1 VKYRAVLIFALAFCS
16 NAIASEDAPSIKG
29 LRDAMVALAPNVDPR
44 EAESISVTAHTMSR
58 QLARQWGVGDPA
70 YQNYLINIGER
81 KYGYCADY
89 ARLIGARLK
98 EFQFKTLV
106 LHWGAAYAK
115 EPDEDN
121 CLVVTARNQSFYD
134 GIVLE
139 GWRFAGRLFWSH
151 VREDYMYQREHYTAL
166 NQLGSR
172 SHSGITAWKEDLK
185 ETAWLNEPPPAK
197 GPAKTNPK
205 KQIVRKRQSRRVAA
219 DR

>member
-1 VKYRAVLIFALAFCS
+1 
-16 NAIASEDAPSIKG
+16 
-29 LRDAMVALAPNVDPR
+29 
-44 EAESISVTAHTMSR
+44 MSR
-58 QLARQWGVGDPA
+58 QLALEWGVGDPA
-70 YQNYLINIGER
+70 YQNYLVNIGER

-98 EFQFKTLV
+98 QFNLKTLV
-106 LHWGAAYAK
+106 MHWGAAYAK

-139 GWRFAGRLFWSH
+139 GWRYAGRLFWSRVKDDH
-151 VREDYMYQREHYTAL
+151 EYNVEHYTAL
-166 NQLGSR
+166 NQLGLR

-185 ETAWLNEPPPAK
+185 ETAWLNETPPAK
-197 GPAKTNPK
+197 PVSKMKTK
-205 KQIVRKRQSRRVAA
+205 ARTVKKRQSRRVVL